1 MINILN
7 IKKKNNIFL
16 PKKSVKK
23 EEKLKNI
30 KINKW

>member
-23 EEKLKNI
+23 EEKLK
-30 KINKW
+30 KI